1 MKNIRF
7 RFLLAASSILLAGK
21 ISLTAA
27 TETNSWLLT
36 SPDGQ
41 CAITVSLGDD
51 GNLSYQVSRAG
62 KIVIQKSPLG
72 LRRDDHK
79 IPPREGFILLLAK

>member
-1 MKNIRF
+1 LEPHRLSIKERYTFENHEKYQIS
-7 RFLLAASSILLAGK
+7 FLVGGVIDSLAGK

-41 CAITVSLGDD
+41 CAITVRS
-51 GNLSYQVSRAG
+51 ATM
-62 KIVIQKSPLG
+62 
-72 LRRDDHK
+72 
-79 IPPREGFILLLAK
+79 ET